1 MHLVGHDLELV
12 RSISYSVE
20 PKPGSASKPVRVT
33 YSMEAL
39 DSRGRVMSGE
49 VLLPVFGLYAG
60 YPNTVSIDLGFDDGS
75 SQPIAHTLTTAA
87 YTDPNGV
94 YDVPEIVKKRAV
106 GSALD
111 FDFFAMKSGL
121 GTPVIVDTDGAI
133 RWVGTIPRSHI
144 ISVFTD
150 NGFVAGSQ
158 SSGKI
163 WRAELDGTETSWP
176 SAPSIYTRFHHN
188 IDVGKAGFLAGVN
201 TASNFQSTLVEF
213 TKDGGFHKVWDF
225 ATIVSDHLRNAGDDP
240 SLLVRPPNDWFHTN
254 SAIYD
259 ASDDSLIVSSR
270 EHGVMKI
277 DYDTGAIRWILG
289 DPTKYWWQFPSLRA
303 KALTLNPGGLYPT
316 GQHALS
322 ITHDGLLL
330 LFNAGN
336 PSQAQPTGAPRGE
349 SRTYSAVSAYRIDG
363 TNMTANEVWHFD
375 YGQLLHTDHCSSAYE
390 AGQSILISYARINDF
405 LHARLVGLN
414 DQHDVVFD
422 FQYEARGCNTSW
434 NAVPVPLE
442 DMQFR

>member
-1 MHLVGHDLELV
+1 VHLAGQDLASV
-12 RSISYSVE
+12 RSISYSIAA
-20 PKPGSASKPVRVT
+20 KPGSVSKPVRVT
-33 YSMEAL
+33 YSMDAL
-39 DSRGRVMSGE
+39 DNRGRVTSGE

-60 YPNTVSIDLGFDDGS
+60 YANPVSVDLTFGDGS
-75 SQPIAHTLTTAA
+75 RQVIDHTLTTAA
-87 YTDPNGV
+87 YTDPNAV
-94 YDVPEIVKKRAV
+94 YDIPEIIKRRAP

-133 RWVGTIPRSHI
+133 RWVGTSARSHI
-144 ISVFTD
+144 SSIFTD

-158 SSGKI
+158 SSGNI
-163 WRAELDGTETSWP
+163 WRVELDGTETAWP
-176 SAPSIYTRFHHN
+176 SAPSIYRRFHHN
-188 IDVGKAGFLAGVN
+188 IDAGKSGLIAGVN
-201 TASNFQSTLVEF
+201 TATDFQSTLVEF
-213 TKDGGFHKVWDF
+213 TKTGGFHKVWDF
-225 ATIVSDHLRNAGDDP
+225 ATIVGDHLRSAGEDP
-240 SLLVRPPNDWFHTN
+240 STLVRPPNDWFHTN
-254 SAIYD
+254 SALYV

-303 KALTLNPGGLYPT
+303 RALKLDAGGLYPT
-316 GQHALS
+316 GQHSLS
-322 ITHDGLLL
+322 FTHDGLLL

-336 PSQAQPTGAPRGE
+336 PSQNQAAGVPRGE
-349 SRTYSAVSAYRIDG
+349 SRTYSAVSAYRIDE
-363 TNMTANEVWHFD
+363 TNMTATEVWRFD
-375 YGQLLHTDHCSSAYE
+375 YGQMLHTDHCSSAYE
-390 AGQSILISYARINDF
+390 AGRSILISYARINDLF
-405 LHARLVGLN
+405 HARLVGLN

>member
-1 MHLVGHDLELV
+1 MHLGGQDLSAVE
-12 RSISYSVE
+12 SISYAIE
-20 PKPGSASKPVRVT
+20 PKPGSVSKPVRVT

-39 DSRGRVMSGE
+39 DNRGRVTSGE

-60 YPNTVSIDLGFDDGS
+60 YANAVSIDLTFDDGS
-75 SQPIAHTLTTAA
+75 TQDIARTLTTAA

-94 YDVPEIVKKRAV
+94 YDVPEIIKARAA

-133 RWVGTIPRSHI
+133 RWVGVSARSHI
-144 ISVFTD
+144 SSVFTD

-158 SSGKI
+158 SSGSV
-163 WRAELDGTETSWP
+163 WRVELDGTETAWP
-176 SAPSIYTRFHHN
+176 SAPSIYRRFHHN
-188 IDVGKAGFLAGVN
+188 METGKSGLLAGLS
-201 TASNFQSTLVEF
+201 TSADFQSTIVEF
-213 TKDGGFHKVWDF
+213 TKSAGFYKTWDF
-225 ATIVSDHLRNAGDDP
+225 ATIVSDRMRSAGDDP
-240 SLLVRPPNDWFHTN
+240 SLMVRPPNDWFHTN

-289 DPTKYWWQFPSLRA
+289 DPTKYWYQFPSLRA
-303 KALTLNPGGLYPT
+303 KALTLDAGGLYPT

-322 ITHDGLLL
+322 FTHDGLLL

-336 PSQAQPTGAPRGE
+336 PSQAQPAGAPRGE
-349 SRTYSAVSAYRIDG
+349 TRAYSAVSAYRIDG
-363 TNMTANEVWHFD
+363 TNMTATEVWRFD
-375 YGQLLHTDHCSSAYE
+375 YDQMLKTDHCSSVYE
-390 AGQSILISYARINDF
+390 AGQSILISYARIND
-405 LHARLVGLN
+405 LVHARLVGLN